1 MAKQKQ
7 KPSFKKLLIILWV
20 GFFVVLSIP
29 PGIFY
34 ITSLGWLGP
43 LPGFEEIENPR
54 SNLASQIISADG
66 KVMGKF
72 YKENRT
78 HVEFDEISPY
88 VIQALIATEDERY
101 MSHPG
106 IDFRAIARAIGKLG
120 SAGGASTITQQL
132 AKNLFHEPAR
142 SLLDRIKQK
151 LKEQVIAAR
160 LERQYTKEEII
171 TMYLNQFDFIYQ
183 AVGIHSAAAIYFN
196 TTPDSLDL
204 NQSAMLVGMVKNP
217 TWYNPIRA
225 PIRAIERRNTVL
237 GQMVRNKKISRE
249 TFDEYKLLPVELN
262 FTRQGHDEGMAPYF
276 REYVRAA
283 LRKWIQENPKPD
295 GTYYNSYTD
304 GLRIYTTIDS
314 RMQTYAEEAVEEHMS
329 NLQRVFFKVDGNKQ
343 GFPFSKINN
352 EQIDRILTQA
362 MRRTDRYRSM
372 KAEGISEDS
381 IREVFETPVR
391 MSVFSW
397 QGDIDTV
404 MSPLDSIHYYKQF
417 YRTGMISIDPF
428 TGFVKA
434 WVGGINFKHFK
445 FDHVYT
451 GRRQVGSTFKPFV
464 YSTAIKQKK
473 YTACF
478 EVPDVLTCIEKGM
491 YGLMQDWCPENS
503 NKTYG
508 EIRTLRNALANSV
521 NTVTTFLMKQIGPEP
536 VVNMARSMGVS
547 GEIPMLP
554 SIALGTIDMSI
565 YELAGAYTT
574 FINGGVYTQPLM
586 ITRIEDRNGTVLQE
600 FTPYTNEIMNERDAY
615 TMIEILKGVTTQGT
629 GARLRLKAGNYN
641 HYHNVVTG
649 FPYGFE
655 NQIAG
660 KTGTT
665 QNNSDGWFVGM
676 VPNLVTAVW
685 AGCEDRSAHFRGTA
699 YGQGATVAL
708 PTWALFMRK
717 CYSDSSLN
725 VSSEA
730 FPAPDGM
737 GPIDCERIRQN
748 QTDAEDDRLNH
759 IGI

>member
-1 MAKQKQ
+1 MSKQKN
-7 KPSFKKLLIILWV
+7 KPSFKKLLLIFWL

-29 PGIFY
+29 PIVFY

-66 KVMGKF
+66 KVLGKF

-78 HVEFDEISPY
+78 HVEFEEISPY
-88 VIQALIATEDERY
+88 VIDALIATEDERY
-101 MSHPG
+101 MKHPG
-106 IDFRAIARAIGKLG
+106 IDFRALGRAIGKLG
-120 SAGGASTITQQL
+120 AAGGASTITQQL
-132 AKNLFHEPAR
+132 AKNLFHEPVR
-142 SLLDRIKQK
+142 SLPDRIKQK
-151 LKEQVIAAR
+151 LKEQVIATR

-204 NQSAMLVGMVKNP
+204 LQSAMLVGMAKNP
-217 TWYNPIRA
+217 SLYNPMRSPTA
-225 PIRAIERRNTVL
+225 ALDRRNTVL
-237 GQMVRNKKISRE
+237 AQMLRNKKISKE
-249 TFDEYKLLPVELN
+249 TFEEYKQIPIELN
-262 FTRQGHDEGMAPYF
+262 FTRQGHDEGAAPYF

-283 LRKWIQENPKPD
+283 LRQWIKDNPKPD
-295 GTYYNSYTD
+295 GTYYNIYTD
-304 GLRIYTTIDS
+304 GLRIYSTIDS

-329 NLQRVFFKVDGNKQ
+329 NLQRVFYKVDGKKQ

-362 MRRTDRYRSM
+362 MRRTDRYRSL
-372 KAEGISEDS
+372 KAGGASEDS
-381 IREVFETPVR
+381 IRKVFETPIP
-391 MSVFSW
+391 MHVFSW
-397 QGDIDTV
+397 QGDIDTL
-404 MSPLDSIHYYKQF
+404 MSPLDSIRYYKAF
-417 YRTGMISIDPF
+417 YRTGLIAVDPL

-451 GRRQVGSTFKPFV
+451 GRRQAGSTFKPFV

-473 YTACF
+473 YSPCF
-478 EVPDVLTCIEKGM
+478 EVPDVLTCIEKGS
-491 YGLMQDWCPENS
+491 YGLLQDWCPENS
-503 NKTYG
+503 TKKYG
-508 EIRTLRNALANSV
+508 EMRTLRNALANSV

-536 VVNMARSMGVS
+536 VVNMARSMGIK
-547 GEIPMLP
+547 GDIPMQP
-554 SIALGTIDMSI
+554 SIALGTIDASI
-565 YELAGAYTT
+565 YEIAGAYTT
-574 FINGGVYTQPLM
+574 FINGGVYTEPIM

-600 FTPYTNEIMNERDAY
+600 FSPYTNEIMNERDAY

-629 GARLRLKAGNYN
+629 GARLRTKQGNYS
-641 HYHNVVTG
+641 HFHDVVTG

-685 AGCEDRSAHFRGTA
+685 AGCEDRSAHFRATA
-699 YGQGATVAL
+699 FGQGATVAL
-708 PTWALFMRK
+708 PTWAIFMRK
-717 CYSDSSLN
+717 CYANPALK
-725 VSSEA
+725 VSNEA
-730 FPAPDGM
+730 FPAPEGM
-737 GPIDCERIRQN
+737 GPIDCERIREQ
-748 QTDAEDDRLNH
+748 QREGQDERLNH
-759 IGI
+759 LGI